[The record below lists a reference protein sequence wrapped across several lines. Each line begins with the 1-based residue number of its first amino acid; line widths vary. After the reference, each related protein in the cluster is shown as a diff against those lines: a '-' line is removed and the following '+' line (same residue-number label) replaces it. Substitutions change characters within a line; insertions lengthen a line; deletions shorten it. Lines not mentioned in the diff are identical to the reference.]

1 MPNLSELN
9 EYKKTLVKAIVSDQD
24 CVDLIVGASGTA
36 LPAKSLIDD
45 EAHINQIHLYDY
57 IPLTTDQ
64 DRVHVCIEA
73 FEGEQKSGNVRTYI
87 LEVDVICPESMMR
100 MTGAVRRD
108 SIAAA
113 IDELICGSSDY
124 GFGFVESL
132 PGQTGIPVEGFR
144 GRRMRYR
151 ISGWNQKGARV

>member
-9 EYKKTLVKAIVSDQD
+9 EYKKTLVKAIVNDVD
-24 CVDLIVGASGTA
+24 CVALIVGHSGTM
-36 LPAKSLIDD
+36 LPARFLIDD
-45 EAHINQIHLYDY
+45 EYNVNQIHLYDY
-57 IPLTTDQ
+57 IPLTTDT
-64 DRVHVCIEA
+64 DRVHICIEA
-73 FEGEQKSGNVRTYI
+73 FEGEQKSANVRAYI
-87 LEVDVICPESMMR
+87 LEIDVICPESMMR

-113 IDELICGSSDY
+113 IDTLICGSGDY

-151 ISGWNQKGARV
+151 ISGWNQKGVRV